1 MSCAGAPGTDMLV
14 IDRRRQQ
21 AIVIDRDIRIVLLDT
36 ERNRAKFGLETVGTH
51 EILREEQL
59 GAAAPVVTRDP
70 LELILPPGHTPEQ
83 RLMVRRLL
91 DSFRARR
98 PR

>member
-1 MSCAGAPGTDMLV
+1 MLV

-59 GAAAPVVTRDP
+59 GAVPRVVVEPVEFLVHERQYSAPEVRALLREAVTKYR
-70 LELILPPGHTPEQ
+70 IGTAT
-83 RLMVRRLL
+83 R
-91 DSFRARR
+91 
-98 PR
+98 